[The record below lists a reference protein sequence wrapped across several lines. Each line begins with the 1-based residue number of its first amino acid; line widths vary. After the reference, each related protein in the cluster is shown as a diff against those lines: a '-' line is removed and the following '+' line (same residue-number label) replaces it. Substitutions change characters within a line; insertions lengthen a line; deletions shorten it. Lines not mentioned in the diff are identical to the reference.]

1 MTTAHPV
8 PTSGAHP
15 PQMAS
20 AADSRPD
27 PTVPAPATAVR
38 AEPGRWSK
46 LTDNPLTIL
55 GTAAVGLLTILGTVA
70 VGLLISTLNGID
82 NRLGRLE
89 DKVDAGFAAIDA
101 RFAEQDAKIAE
112 LDLRLT
118 TQIAELDGKLTTQIA
133 ELDGKLTTQIAELDL
148 RLTTQIA
155 ELDLRLTTQIAEL
168 DLRLTTQIAELDRKL
183 TALIAALNATDQIQ
197 AALEGRL
204 LDPGADNAEPSSPG
218 PG

>member
-15 PQMAS
+15 QMAS
-20 AADSRPD
+20 AADSQPD
-27 PTVPAPATAVR
+27 PTVLTPTTAVR
-38 AEPGRWSK
+38 AEPGLWSK
-46 LTDNPLTIL
+46 LTDNPLLTIF
-55 GTAAVGLLTILGTVA
+55 GTVAAGLLTILGTVA
-70 VGLLISTLNGID
+70 AGLLISTLNGID
-82 NRLGRLE
+82 NRLSRLE

-112 LDLRLT
+112 LDLKLS
-118 TQIAELDGKLTTQIA
+118 TQIAELDRKLTA
-133 ELDGKLTTQIAELDL
+133 L
-148 RLTTQIA
+148 
-155 ELDLRLTTQIAEL
+155 
-168 DLRLTTQIAELDRKL
+168 IAELDRKL
-183 TALIAALNATDQIQ
+183 TALIAALNATDEIE